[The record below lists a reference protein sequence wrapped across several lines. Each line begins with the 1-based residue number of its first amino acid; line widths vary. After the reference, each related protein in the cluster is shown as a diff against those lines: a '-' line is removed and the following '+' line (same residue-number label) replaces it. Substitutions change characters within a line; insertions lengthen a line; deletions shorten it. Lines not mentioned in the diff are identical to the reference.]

1 MKPLTEKQKIVLD
14 FIERE
19 IRINQQPPTIKE
31 IARHIGSENTR
42 SGLTHIEALIKK
54 GYIERSPGQ
63 ARSVRLTGA
72 SLALYASDSN
82 RMFREIPLLGRIRAG
97 FPTETESE
105 GKETV
110 PVPPSLFS
118 AQPDY
123 ALVVKGESMAGAG
136 ILDGDMAFVQKSG
149 PFASGEI
156 VVAQLTGETT
166 LKYLLKEKG
175 RILLRAAH
183 PDFPDREIPK
193 SDSHEIIQG
202 RMVGLLRNY
211 RQSPSTLK
219 I

>member
-1 MKPLTEKQKIVLD
+1 MKPLTDKQKLVLD

-54 GYIERSPGQ
+54 GYIERSLGQ

-72 SLALYASDSN
+72 SLALYASDTS
-82 RMFREIPLLGRIRAG
+82 RTFREVPLLGRIRAG
-97 FPTETESE
+97 VPTETESE
-105 GKETV
+105 GRETV
-110 PVPPSLFS
+110 PVPSSIFPIP
-118 AQPDY
+118 PDY
-123 ALVVKGESMAGAG
+123 ALIVRGDSMTGAG

-149 PFASGEI
+149 PFSSGEI
-156 VVAQLTGETT
+156 VVAQIVGEMT
-166 LKYLLKEKG
+166 LKYLVKEKG
-175 RILLRAAH
+175 RIFLRSAH

-202 RMVGLLRNY
+202 RMVGLLRRY
-211 RQSPSTLK
+211 RQSPSVKKL
-219 I
+219 